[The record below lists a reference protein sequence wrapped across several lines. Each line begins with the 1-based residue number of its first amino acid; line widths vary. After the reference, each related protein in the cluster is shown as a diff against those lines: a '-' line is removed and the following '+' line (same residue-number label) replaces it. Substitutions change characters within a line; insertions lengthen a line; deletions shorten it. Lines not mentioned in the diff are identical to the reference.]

1 MSYSLLRPSAL
12 MLSLG
17 LLWGHAGAEVLSL
30 RQAAEV
36 ALGQNP
42 ELSIS
47 QARVVQAESGLKQ
60 AEGAR
65 MPRVNVSLNVT
76 HTNDALN
83 AFGLKLGQER
93 ISAADF
99 NPATLNDPAA
109 ISNFNTRV
117 EVTAPLYSGGQ
128 IGARQDEARA
138 QVRAAQAG
146 DAAARQQIL
155 LDVLQAYQGVHLAR
169 AYIQVSEQAKTAA
182 AEYARVTAS
191 LHKQGMAVKSDLLSA
206 RVNLENA
213 KLRVSEARR
222 QEATALDR
230 LKLLLGRKLGEDL
243 DVGDEAQARL
253 PAGDAEAL
261 RARAIAGHPALQA
274 LREQVAAAQSAT
286 AAARGAKKPQLNAMA
301 RHDWNDRDLGFGA
314 ASYTLGGTL
323 SWNVFD
329 GGHNNAAIDR
339 AQAARL
345 EQAARLRQAEE
356 AIAFQ
361 VTEARRRAL
370 EAEERL
376 VARGEAVKEAEEAQ
390 RLTRLRYENGVTTLV
405 DLLSTQAQLDHAR
418 ADLAQARYDL
428 SVSRGQVL
436 QAAGALDT
444 DQL

>member
-1 MSYSLLRPSAL
+1 MSNSIPRLSAL
-12 MLSLG
+12 PLLLG
-17 LLWGHAGAEVLSL
+17 LLWSNASAEVLSL
-30 RQAAEV
+30 RQAAEA
-36 ALGQNP
+36 ALNQNP
-42 ELSIS
+42 ELAIS
-47 QARVVQAESGLKQ
+47 QARVAQAEFGLKQ
-60 AEGAR
+60 ADGAHL
-65 MPRVNVSLNVT
+65 PRVNVSHNAT
-76 HTNDALN
+76 HTNDPLN

-99 NPATLNDPAA
+99 NPVTLNDPAS
-109 ISNFNTRV
+109 ISNFNTRI

-128 IGARQDEARA
+128 IGARRDEAQA
-138 QVRAAQAG
+138 HVRAAQAG
-146 DAAARQQIL
+146 DAAARQQVL

-182 AEYARVTAS
+182 MENVRITSS

-213 KLRVSEARR
+213 KLLASEARH

-230 LKLLLGRKLGEDL
+230 LKLLMGRRLGDSI
-243 DVGDEAQARL
+243 DVGGEARPEL
-253 PAGDAEAL
+253 PAGDTEAL
-261 RARAIAGHPALQA
+261 RALAIRQHPALKA
-274 LREQVAAAQSAT
+274 LRNQVEAAQSAT
-286 AAARGAKKPQLNAMA
+286 DAARGASMPQLNVMA
-301 RHDWNDRDLGFGA
+301 RHDWNGRDLSFGA

-329 GGHNNAAIDR
+329 GGHNHAAVDR

-345 EQAARLRQAEE
+345 EQAARLRQAED

-376 VARGEAVKEAEEAQ
+376 AARGEAVVDAEEAQ
-390 RLTRLRYENGVTTLV
+390 RLTKLRYENGVTTLV
-405 DLLSTQAQLDHAR
+405 DVLSTQALLDRAR
-418 ADLAQARYDL
+418 ADLIQARYDL

-444 DQL
+444 NKL

>member
-1 MSYSLLRPSAL
+1 MSCPIPRLGAL
-12 MLSLG
+12 TLSLS
-17 LLWGHAGAEVLSL
+17 LLWGSAGAEVLSL
-30 RQAAEV
+30 RQAAEA
-36 ALGQNP
+36 ALNQNP
-42 ELSIS
+42 ELAVS
-47 QARVVQAESGLKQ
+47 QARVAQAESGLRQ

-65 MPRVNVSLNVT
+65 MPRVNVSLNAT
-76 HTNDALN
+76 HTNDALS

-93 ISAADF
+93 ISTADF

-117 EVTAPLYSGGQ
+117 EVSAPLYSGGQ
-128 IGARQDEARA
+128 IGARQDEAQA
-138 QVRAAQAG
+138 HVRAAQAG
-146 DAAARQQIL
+146 DAAARQQVL

-182 AEYARVTAS
+182 TEYVRVTGS

-213 KLRVSEARR
+213 KLNVSEARR

-230 LKLLLGRKLGEDL
+230 LKLLLGRKLGDDL
-243 DVGDEAQARL
+243 DVSAEVLPAL
-253 PAGDAEAL
+253 PAGDAEAM
-261 RARAIAGHPALQA
+261 RVQAIARHPALQA
-274 LREQVAAAQSAT
+274 LREQLTAAQSAT
-286 AAARGAKKPQLNAMA
+286 AAARGASLPQLNVMA

-339 AQAARL
+339 TQAARL

-370 EAEERL
+370 EAEQRL
-376 VARGEAVKEAEEAQ
+376 AARGEAVKEAEEAQ

-405 DLLSTQAQLDHAR
+405 DLLATQTQLDRAR
-418 ADLAQARYDL
+418 ADLAQARHDL

-436 QAAGALDT
+436 QAAGLLDT
-444 DQL
+444 EQL

>member
-1 MSYSLLRPSAL
+1 MSNSIPLLSAL
-12 MLSLG
+12 PLLLG
-17 LLWGHAGAEVLSL
+17 LLWSNASAEVLSL
-30 RQAAEV
+30 RQAWV
-36 ALGQNP
+36 AALNQNP
-42 ELSIS
+42 ELAIS
-47 QARVVQAESGLKQ
+47 QARVAQAESGLKQ
-60 AEGAR
+60 ADGAHL
-65 MPRVNVSLNVT
+65 PRVNVSLNAS
-76 HTNDALN
+76 HTNDPLN

-99 NPATLNDPAA
+99 IPATLNDPAA

-128 IGARQDEARA
+128 IGARRDEAQA

-146 DAAARQQIL
+146 DLAARQQVL

-169 AYIQVSEQAKTAA
+169 AYIQVGEQAKTAA
-182 AEYARVTAS
+182 MENVRMTSS

-206 RVNLENA
+206 RVSLENA

-230 LKLLLGRKLGEDL
+230 LKLLLGRKLGDAI
-243 DVGDEAQARL
+243 DVGSEAQAKL

-261 RARAIAGHPALQA
+261 RALAIRQHPALNA
-274 LREQVAAAQSAT
+274 LRNQVEAAQSAT
-286 AAARGAKKPQLNAMA
+286 DAARGAKKPQLNVMA
-301 RHDWNDRDLGFGA
+301 RHDWNDRDLGLKA

-329 GGHNNAAIDR
+329 GGHNNAAVDR

-345 EQAARLRQAEE
+345 EQAARLRQAED

-370 EAEERL
+370 EAEARL
-376 VARGEAVKEAEEAQ
+376 AARGEAVVDAEEAQ

-405 DLLSTQAQLDHAR
+405 DVLSTQALLDRAR
-418 ADLAQARYDL
+418 ADLVQARYDL

-436 QAAGALDT
+436 QAAGLLDT
-444 DQL
+444 EQL